1 MFFWGL
7 HIFVSQIIDLW
18 INFDLISIICCNEFA
33 TKKFCLLVSFVYKF
47 EDDWKGNNSIVIG
60 IFKFFICR
68 RRLNKF
74 EDLSVQFQNLSY
86 SRVSQNGQDG
96 NAASNVYMDTN
107 EMNRLYEEVNKQVNH
122 GVNCFSGTVLDIPM
136 PQAVD
141 SEDNK
146 DDVCCGGVTEES
158 DLKKLNNV
166 TYVAMPAD
174 SKSPPEVME
183 NHYVDMN
190 TGNKAKETNRMME
203 ASRVVD
209 PSKPSNLGVD
219 RQPMPLPLYANSAEN
234 LYEGTMEPGST
245 LSSDATYINSQ
256 ERFEVDEEG
265 YMSPRATLQINSE
278 SETDLTATDKDP
290 LYDEIR

>member
-1 MFFWGL
+1 MNPL
-7 HIFVSQIIDLW
+7 S
-18 INFDLISIICCNEFA
+18 
-33 TKKFCLLVSFVYKF
+33 
-47 EDDWKGNNSIVIG
+47 
-60 IFKFFICR
+60 ICR
-68 RRLNKF
+68 RRRNKF

-86 SRVSQNGQDG
+86 SRVSQSGQDG

-122 GVNCFSGTVLDIPM
+122 GVNCFSGTVLDIPV
-136 PQAVD
+136 PGATD
-141 SEDNK
+141 SEDNQ
-146 DDVCCGGVTEES
+146 DDVCCGGVAEDS

-166 TYVAMPAD
+166 AYVAMPAD
-174 SKSPPEVME
+174 SKSPAEVME

-190 TGNKAKETNRMME
+190 TGNKAKETNCMME
-203 ASRVVD
+203 ASRLKD

-234 LYEGTMEPGST
+234 LHEGTMEPGST
-245 LSSDATYINSQ
+245 LSSDSTYINSQ

-265 YMSPRATLQINSE
+265 YMSPRATLQVNSE
-278 SETDLTATDKDP
+278 SETELSTIDKDP